1 MGSHYVIIKL
11 TGWQKWEQR
20 IRLLI
25 KIIIVNRSTA
35 IEIAFV
41 EPENAVRHT
50 RGREY
55 NERGRNRLILPSE
68 IIPTL

>member
-1 MGSHYVIIKL
+1 MKSELPLNILKYQD
-11 TGWQKWEQR
+11 TYD
-20 IRLLI
+20 
-25 KIIIVNRSTA
+25 RSTA